1 MILDVL
7 RLEEEVKNLKGDSS
21 TKKGTSLKDVG
32 GAGEVGALKKE
43 LAAKD
48 RDMENLKK
56 QVENMQKE
64 YNRMGDQVSG
74 KQ

>member
-1 MILDVL
+1 LV
-7 RLEEEVKNLKGDSS
+7 VP
-21 TKKGTSLKDVG
+21 
-32 GAGEVGALKKE
+32 GEVGALKEE

-56 QVENMQKE
+56 QVESMQAE

-74 KQ
+74 KGQ